1 MKDVVK
7 AETARF
13 IEALKKETNSDITKI
28 NREKLKA
35 IGLEYS
41 TPKELLEPLLE
52 LTETVVKASL
62 LLGYFHAM
70 PEKTKK
76 DFADDGDFS
85 ISDSFDIPFEEAVQ
99 FLKSKVPMR
108 KAEWSALEPK
118 LKFRAFTVAKLSEA
132 DHINALKKRLANYV
146 ENGEGV
152 VKSWGDIKNLT
163 EEFGK
168 QFSPRYWET
177 VYRTNVQSAYNAG
190 RLMQYK
196 NNEPPAWELLITED
210 GRTSDI
216 CHNIARLVG
225 NGKALP
231 SSHNFW
237 SSYGFP
243 PYHFNCRTTF
253 RAVYDYEIGKGVQVE
268 DVPMEKISSHFKPKK
283 GFGGNP
289 IEKES
294 WWKITDSMKKRIDKY
309 GLKEEV
315 EKAAKEAGIDNYDV
329 RLANEKITKHKHEE
343 TGFVANAI
351 KGAEP
356 KQKEIAIAKTLHEN
370 GYEVLFTPEN
380 SFIKGIKNPEGVI
393 PKLNK
398 IIEMKEIDSEDI
410 GKIGDKI
417 KESVKQQTEIVVLNF
432 DNKTNYTKQQA
443 IEAARETI
451 HKTIPND
458 IATTNQT
465 KLTEKQKKS
474 FEEKKKGIQKL
485 KEVWVIWNGKISK
498 IKK

>member
-41 TPKELLEPLLE
+41 TPKELLEPLLEPLLE

-268 DVPMEKISSHFKPKK
+268 DVPMEKISSHFKPQK

-329 RLANEKITKHKHEE
+329 RLANKVTKRELGH
-343 TGFVANAI
+343 TGYHAQLI
-351 KGAEP
+351 QGAAP
-356 KQKEIAIAKTLHEN
+356 KQHEIEIAKILEEN
-370 GYEVLFTPEN
+370 GLKVLFTPEN
-380 SFIKGIKNPEGVI
+380 SFVNGSKNSEGLLI
-393 PKLNK
+393 DKDK
-398 IIEMKEIDSEDI
+398 IIEMKRITSNNINKIADRIEEASKQNPQIAILHLVGSKSYTQGSAIEVAKKALNKDKNKLEEVWLI
-410 GKIGDKI
+410 WEGKLNKI
-417 KESVKQQTEIVVLNF
+417 K
-432 DNKTNYTKQQA
+432 NK
-443 IEAARETI
+443 RL
-451 HKTIPND
+451 
-458 IATTNQT
+458 TTAP
-465 KLTEKQKKS
+465 
-474 FEEKKKGIQKL
+474 
-485 KEVWVIWNGKISK
+485 
-498 IKK
+498 